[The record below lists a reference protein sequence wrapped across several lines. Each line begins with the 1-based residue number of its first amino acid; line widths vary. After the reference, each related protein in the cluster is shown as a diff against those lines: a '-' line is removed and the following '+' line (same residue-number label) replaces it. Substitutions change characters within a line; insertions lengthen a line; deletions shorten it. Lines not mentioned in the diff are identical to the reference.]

1 MNEPTAAPAAN
12 EQHSKIYK
20 LAIEVPL
27 RLAEGESISSLV
39 FCSSIAFWW
48 W

>member
-1 MNEPTAAPAAN
+1 MN
-12 EQHSKIYK
+12 QQQQQLMSKIYK

-39 FCSSIAFWW
+39 FCFSIAFWW